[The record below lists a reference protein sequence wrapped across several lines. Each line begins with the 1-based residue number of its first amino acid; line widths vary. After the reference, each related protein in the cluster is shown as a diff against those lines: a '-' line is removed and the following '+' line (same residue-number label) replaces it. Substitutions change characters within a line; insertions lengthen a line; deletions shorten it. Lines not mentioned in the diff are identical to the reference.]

1 MAELANAVSLCEM
14 SRDHGGELGWVS
26 PEDYHLDDK
35 FPEEL
40 RKAALMKKPGDLYL
54 ETSRLGTHIVHVDD
68 VFQTLT
74 PTLRRRAP
82 KIHNPDVGYAQ
93 PRTPLGELLG
103 TDQDLTYSMETMGCQ
118 MNAADSERMAGTLE
132 EMGLVRHPDDAD
144 KKDFPNVVV
153 INTCSIRDHAEQKV
167 YSILGPY
174 AARKRRGEPV
184 AIVVAGCVAQ
194 QEGGRLLRRFPEIDA
209 VIGPQYANRLGEV
222 LESAMEGNQ
231 VVAVEPA
238 FISEDVTKPRRDSSV
253 CAWVNIIYGCNE
265 RCTYCVVP
273 GTRGVEQSRTPDA
286 IVKEIQGL
294 GEQDFREVTLLGQ
307 NIDAYGRDMSPK
319 RRFADLMRTIDEYG
333 GAPSLARVR
342 FATSH
347 PRYMSDD
354 VVDTIASSIKGSG
367 DSHGRLMPVF
377 HIPAQ
382 SGSDKVLREM
392 GRGYTKQRY
401 MQIVD
406 RINRYF
412 PTSAQGH
419 VAITS
424 DFIVGFPGETE
435 EEFQETLQLMEEV
448 KFSSAMCAA
457 YSPRPNT
464 PAALWENQVPENVKE
479 RRLKEIQALQEKHA
493 LFRSTELLDT
503 EQEILVEGPNPKD
516 ATQVVGRTP
525 TNRLTYFPGDAAEL
539 TGKIVRVRIT
549 EARPFTLSGERVG
562 THAY

>member
-167 YSILGPY
+167 YSYLGPH
-174 AARKRRGEPV
+174 ALRKRKGEPV
-184 AIVVAGCVAQ
+184 SIVVAGCVAQ
-194 QEGGRLLRRFPEIDA
+194 QEGEQLLRRVPEIDA

-222 LESAMEGNQ
+222 LLQVADGDQ
-231 VVAVEPA
+231 VVATDA
-238 FISEDVTKPRRDSSV
+238 TLISEDVARPRRQSEV
-253 CAWVNIIYGCNE
+253 CGWVNVIYGCNE

-273 GTRGVEQSRTPDA
+273 TTRGVEQSRPLRSILTEVEDLVA
-286 IVKEIQGL
+286 QGY
-294 GEQDFREVTLLGQ
+294 REVTLLGQ
-307 NIDAYGRDMSPK
+307 NIDAWGRDMVPK
-319 RRFADLMRTIDEYG
+319 RRFHELLEAAAKVPGIG
-333 GAPSLARVR
+333 RVR
-342 FATSH
+342 FLTSH
-347 PRYMSDD
+347 PRYMSERVVSTVAAHPD
-354 VVDTIASSIKGSG
+354 VLA
-367 DSHGRLMPVF
+367 PCF
-377 HIPAQ
+377 HIPVQ
-382 SGSDKVLREM
+382 SGDDKVLREM
-392 GRGYTKQRY
+392 QRGYTFDSFLK
-401 MQIVD
+401 IAK
-406 RINRYF
+406 RIHRLL
-412 PTSAQGH
+412 PEA
-419 VAITS
+419 AITA
-424 DFIVGFPGETE
+424 DAIVGFPGETE
-435 EEFQETLQLMEEV
+435 EEFERTLELMEEV
-448 KFSSAMCAA
+448 KFEVMNTAA

-464 PAALWENQVPENVKE
+464 PAALREDQLDEETKQ
-479 RRLKEIQALQEKHA
+479 RRLAKINELASRHA
-493 LFRSTELLDT
+493 LERSQGYIGRTEAV
-503 EQEILVEGPNPKD
+503 LVEGANPRREG
-516 ATQVVGRTP
+516 QVFGRTGS
-525 TNRLTYFPGDAAEL
+525 NRLVFFDGDADEL
-539 TGKIVRVRIT
+539 QGRFVNVHVD
-549 EARPFTLSGERVG
+549 EAKAYHLIGTRVG
-562 THAY
+562 TEEW